1 MCPALGVDLNATYQI
16 QSSCQEKEEVKSTF
30 FSHPIMLDMCIY
42 VFLSDI
48 LPQILLL
55 IVIVL

>member
-1 MCPALGVDLNATYQI
+1 MDLNATYQI